1 MLTFFK
7 DKGPGLL
14 AATLLAVLSVWVSGY
29 SSFLGGATV
38 ALLLGMI
45 LGNSTSKTPGLAP
58 GLVFTEKK
66 LLEVAI
72 VLIGF
77 GLNTRIFSQLGWGN
91 WAFVGISVLLV
102 LGLAVLVS
110 RWFGLSLR
118 LGTLLGAGSAICGSA
133 AIGAVSPLLH
143 SKEEET
149 GLSIGVI
156 NLLSTAGLLL
166 LPILAASFGLSAE
179 NSGLMIGGV
188 LQSMG
193 HVVGAGF
200 SVSTEVGTLAT
211 VVKMGRILLL
221 IPLLLAL
228 FFIGRKNQGS
238 GGKTAF
244 PWFVPLFVLSL
255 LLAQLPA
262 FPQELSA
269 DLSQAGD
276 YLLVMAMVGIGYKIK
291 LRSLFQMAGPALLVG
306 GLIFLFQVMLYL
318 GFLML

>member
-1 MLTFFK
+1 MKQFLK
-7 DKGPGLL
+7 LIPGLL
-14 AATLLAVLSVWVSGY
+14 VALIVASLSVWLSGFN
-29 SSFLGGATV
+29 SFLGNATV
-38 ALLLGMI
+38 ALLLGMV
-45 LGNSTSKTPGLAP
+45 LGNLLRRQKRIAPGLA
-58 GLVFTEKK
+58 FTEKVV
-66 LLEVAI
+66 LETAI

-77 GLNTRIFSQLGWGN
+77 GLNTRIFSQLGWGS
-91 WAFVGISVLLV
+91 WAFVGLSVLLV
-102 LGLAVLVS
+102 LVLALLVS
-110 RWFGLSLR
+110 RWFGLSGK
-118 LGTLLGAGSAICGSA
+118 LGVLLGAGSAICGSA

-166 LPILAASFGLSAE
+166 LPLLAASLGFSAE

-211 VVKMGRILLL
+211 VVKMGRVLLL

-228 FFIGRKNQGS
+228 FVVGRKNDEK

-262 FPQELSA
+262 FPKELSA
-269 DLSQAGD
+269 NLAQAGD
-276 YLLVMAMVGIGYKIK
+276 YLLVGAMVGIGFKIK
-291 LRSLFQMAGPALLVG
+291 IRSLFKMAGPALLA
-306 GLIFLFQVMLYL
+306 GLLVFLFQVLLYV
-318 GFLML
+318 GYLML